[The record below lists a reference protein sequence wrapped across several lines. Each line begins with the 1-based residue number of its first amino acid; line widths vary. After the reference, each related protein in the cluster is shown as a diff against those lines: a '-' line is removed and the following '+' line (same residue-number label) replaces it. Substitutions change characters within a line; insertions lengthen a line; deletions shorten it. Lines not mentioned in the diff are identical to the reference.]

1 MLDKLYEAQKKM
13 KEVKERLDKIS
24 VSGRAGNDDVVV
36 DINGN
41 LKVTSVKISEAL
53 VASQDKEQLEDLIAV
68 ACNRALES
76 AQNVAQAEMAA
87 ASKGLLP
94 GIF

>member
-24 VSGRAGNDDVVV
+24 VAGKAGNDEVVV
-36 DINGN
+36 DMNGN
-41 LKVTSVKISEAL
+41 LRITAVKISDAL
-53 VASQDKEQLEDLIAV
+53 MATGDKEQLEDLITV
-68 ACNRALES
+68 ACNRAIES